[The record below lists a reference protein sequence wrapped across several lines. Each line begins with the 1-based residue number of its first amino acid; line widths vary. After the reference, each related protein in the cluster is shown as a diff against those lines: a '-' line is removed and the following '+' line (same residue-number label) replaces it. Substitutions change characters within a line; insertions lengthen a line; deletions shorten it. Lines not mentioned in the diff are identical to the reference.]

1 MFGQSNT
8 PFGSSGG
15 GGGGFGQQ
23 QQQQQSN
30 TAPAFGSPAPA
41 AGGLF
46 GSPAPAQQ
54 GFGAPAPAQQQGFG
68 GGFGAPAPAQGG
80 GGGGLFGAPAPAPQG
95 FGGGGGFGGASSGGY
110 GAPAPAPSGGMFGAP
125 APAQQGG
132 FGTPAPAQGGGLFG
146 APAAGQSPFG
156 GGAPAPQSGFGGA
169 TGGFGAPAPQAN
181 TGFGGGGGGGAFGQP
196 QQQQQQQQ
204 SSAFGAPAPAQ
215 GGGLFGAPAPAAGGG
230 FGGGFGAAPAPA
242 QGGMFGA
249 PAPAQGG
256 FGAPAASPAGGGLFG
271 GAAASP
277 SQQQQGQGGGTRV
290 APYQVTQKQDG
301 SSTIQLQAIT
311 AMPQYEHKSFEE
323 LRFEDYSQ
331 GNRGSSTPQAATQQ
345 GGFGGGFGSPAPA
358 QQGGFGAP
366 APAAGGGLF
375 GAPAP
380 AAGGGGGLFGAPAPA
395 AGGGFG
401 GGFGGATPAPA
412 GGGGLFGAPA
422 PAAGGGF
429 GGGFGGAAP
438 APAGG
443 GGLFGAPA
451 PAAGGGFGAPAPAGG
466 GLFGAPA
473 PAAAGAFGAPPPA
486 GGGLFGAPA
495 PAPGGF
501 GAPAGGGFGAPAPA
515 AGGLFGSPSPAPAFG
530 GYGAPAAGGLFGS
543 SPAPAPYGAPATGG
557 FGAPAA
563 APFGAPQQP
572 GGYGGFGS
580 PPPAPAY
587 GGYGAP
593 PPQQQYQQQGPPQQY
608 GAPAVPVNVNIIPQ
622 AANEVLEQQLR
633 AMDNKKKELEK
644 FEAWGGTPN
653 GSQSTPTGL
662 PERESYVLPSRTYS
676 PSLASSPRSGVKIK
690 PRGFPKS
697 EPAQSSV
704 AAASPYASVGR
715 DNSGLMSP
723 ESHLRSNVMHLRI
736 QPNSL
741 KKPNLRLRGF
751 DSPAA
756 MKPSGPRAPVENID
770 SPPPNDSFAR
780 ARSPAN
786 NASATPSVD
795 PTPSPRTMATPS
807 PSATHMHPATTPEYD
822 YYQKVIGSTN
832 ESSSVQQQTSSS
844 GRPSATRMPVP
855 TLTKSGYDISPS
867 LEELSNM
874 SEADLAA
881 VPGFAV
887 KRPGVGKVEWEGAV
901 DVRRADLDR
910 IVEIEF
916 QDVAVYTLDEEEGKK
931 PPVGSKLNRPAILT
945 FYNVFP
951 KKGGASATQEDR
963 DKFARKVEKTTSKIG
978 ADLISY
984 DRNIGEWKI
993 RVQHF
998 SRYAIDDDDDS
1009 DVEED
1014 VLLANQPP
1022 IGSPEAIPEKSR
1034 SIVDRKATPFKASRI
1049 NFQAMDESENES
1061 VDMEEDYAVV
1071 SDGGDVE
1078 MDETNPANFARF
1090 EADKASAQML
1100 ALIDDS
1106 AAAEKVQSPPE
1117 KAEKFVF
1124 EEEGDNDDSD
1134 DESYIPA
1141 NAPTEKDY
1149 RRAASASS
1157 ISAKIAGKSKIQ
1169 RSNIDYGLRM
1179 GRSFRVGWNRDGSF
1193 FKLSSKKAGS
1203 SPALVKCR
1211 PKFVGEMAARDSTA
1225 LLESQL
1231 VKSQR
1236 VQGADNE
1243 CPLFALPQG
1252 FGNSGTVSSHSDL
1265 YDTLL
1270 LFASTCPDKE
1280 AKAGFMLLSL
1290 LLATNEEGVE
1300 YSSLVLAEY
1309 GADSGV
1315 SSLNARRLA
1324 AVSVWLKDLCSASVE
1339 ADIQEAKLRNDTP
1352 SAVFAALSGGA
1363 VDRACELAAE
1373 GGLMNLAVALSSDL
1387 GGRKDILEQIFRLSE
1402 SGDISKTFSET
1413 VRCLKNSAG
1422 DLHSEDVLSRNG
1434 ANSLDWRR
1442 RLALRLLQE
1451 PESDLLGLVR
1461 HYDSDV
1467 QSGSVPFP
1475 SPRYLTASKS
1485 IESLHFRL
1493 LRLCADSQSMSLS
1506 ETVDPVGFTSSIHD
1520 FSLSFH
1526 LASAVSAVG
1535 PSNNTSDSAVEHIL
1549 DGYEAQLAS
1558 QGRWE
1563 WAVFVSLCSIGD
1575 MSDET
1580 KRSKV
1585 QRAKNLVLQN
1595 FCVSDHTANRRRA
1608 FLEKKIGIPSEWF
1621 EEALAYQAANRGELL
1636 EYIVHLLAYDT
1647 KTALDVLEERY
1658 LPNVF
1663 FMSKHEIDHLMHVIE
1678 TVAVAQEDSLAKA
1691 VYRFFILDKRVK
1703 ELVDADQDEITD
1715 ALPELFDNYESV
1727 EETLLS
1733 FRSRAST
1740 GNNIGIISSAPKS
1753 IPLSCMVSEA
1763 LEYLGFIR
1771 LQLEALGSTVARET
1785 MGSDEMFVS
1794 VA

>member
-15 GGGGFGQQ
+15 GGFGQ

-41 AGGLF
+41 AAGLF

-54 GFGAPAPAQQQGFG
+54 GGFGAPAPAQQGFG
-68 GGFGAPAPAQGG
+68 GGFGAPATAS
-80 GGGGLFGAPAPAPQG
+80 GGLFGAPAPAPQG
-95 FGGGGGFGGASSGGY
+95 FGGGGGFGGASGGY

-125 APAQQGG
+125 APTQGG
-132 FGTPAPAQGGGLFG
+132 FGTPAPAGGGGLFG
-146 APAAGQSPFG
+146 APAAGGSPFG
-156 GGAPAPQSGFGGA
+156 GGAPAPQSGFGGSS
-169 TGGFGAPAPQAN
+169 GGFGAPAPQAN
-181 TGFGGGGGGGAFGQP
+181 TGFGGGGGAFGQP
-196 QQQQQQQQ
+196 QQQQ
-204 SSAFGAPAPAQ
+204 SSGFGAPAPAQ

-230 FGGGFGAAPAPA
+230 FGGGFGVAPAPA

-256 FGAPAASPAGGGLFG
+256 FGAPAPSSGGAGLFG
-271 GAAASP
+271 APAASP
-277 SQQQQGQGGGTRV
+277 SQQQGQGGGTRV

-301 SSTIQLQAIT
+301 SSTIQLQAIS

-323 LRFEDYSQ
+323 LRYEDYSQ
-331 GNRGSSTPQAATQQ
+331 GNRGSSTPQASLQ
-345 GGFGGGFGSPAPA
+345 GGFSGGFGSPAPA
-358 QQGGFGAP
+358 PQGGFGAP
-366 APAAGGGLF
+366 APTAGGGLF
-375 GAPAP
+375 GAPTPAASGGLFGAP
-380 AAGGGGGLFGAPAPA
+380 APTPGGGFGSGFGAAPAPATSGGLFGAPAPA

-401 GGFGGATPAPA
+401 GGFGAAPAPT
-412 GGGGLFGAPA
+412 GGGLFGAPA
-422 PAAGGGF
+422 PTQGGF
-429 GGGFGGAAP
+429 GS
-438 APAGG
+438 
-443 GGLFGAPA
+443 
-451 PAAGGGFGAPAPAGG
+451 PAPAGG

-473 PAAAGAFGAPPPA
+473 PAQGGFGAPSPA

-495 PAPGGF
+495 PAPYGAPATGGF
-501 GAPAGGGFGAPAPA
+501 GAPATGGFGAPAPA

-543 SPAPAPYGAPATGG
+543 SPAPATYGAPATGG
-557 FGAPAA
+557 FGVPAQ
-563 APFGAPQQP
+563 APFGAPQP

-644 FEAWGGTPN
+644 FEAWGGAQN

-697 EPAQSSV
+697 EPAQSS
-704 AAASPYASVGR
+704 ATAASPYASAGRVGR

-756 MKPSGPRAPVENID
+756 MKPPGPRDPVENID
-770 SPPPNDSFAR
+770 APPPNDSSGR
-780 ARSPAN
+780 ARTPAN
-786 NASATPSVD
+786 NVSAAPSVD
-795 PTPSPRTMATPS
+795 PTPSPRTMSSATPS
-807 PSATHMHPATTPEYD
+807 PSATHGRPATTPEYD

-832 ESSSVQQQTSSS
+832 ESSSVQQTS
-844 GRPSATRMPVP
+844 GTGTPSAKRIPVP
-855 TLTKSGYDISPS
+855 TLTKSGYEISPS
-867 LEELSNM
+867 LEELSDM

-901 DVRRADLDR
+901 DVRGADLDR

-963 DKFARKVEKTTSKIG
+963 DKFARKVEKTTAKIG

-998 SRYAIDDDDDS
+998 SRYGLDDDDDDS
-1009 DVEED
+1009 DVEEN

-1022 IGSPEAIPEKSR
+1022 IGSPEVMFEKSR
-1034 SIVDRKATPFKASRI
+1034 SIVNRKATPFKASRI
-1049 NFQAMDESENES
+1049 NFQGMDESES

-1078 MDETNPANFARF
+1078 MLNGDETDPANFARF

-1106 AAAEKVQSPPE
+1106 AAAEKVQSPQE
-1117 KAEKFVF
+1117 KREKFVF

-1134 DESYIPA
+1134 DEYFIPA

-1157 ISAKIAGKSKIQ
+1157 ISAKIAGKSEIQ
-1169 RSNIDYGLRM
+1169 GSNIDYGLRM
-1179 GRSFRVGWNRDGSF
+1179 GRSFRAGWNRDGTF
-1193 FKLSSKKAGS
+1193 FKVSSKKTGS
-1203 SPALVKCR
+1203 SPALVRCR
-1211 PKFVGEMAARDSTA
+1211 PKFVSEMAARDSTA

-1231 VKSQR
+1231 VKSHK
-1236 VQGADNE
+1236 VQGVDNE

-1252 FGNSGTVSSHSDL
+1252 FSNSGTILSHSDL
-1265 YDTLL
+1265 YNTLL

-1290 LLATNEEGVE
+1290 LLATHEEGVE
-1300 YSSLVLAEY
+1300 YTSLVLAEY
-1309 GADSGV
+1309 GTESGV

-1324 AVSVWLKDLCSASVE
+1324 AVTIWLKDLCSASVE
-1339 ADIQEAKLRNDTP
+1339 ADIQKAKLRNDTH

-1363 VDRACELAAE
+1363 VDKACELAAE

-1387 GGRKDILEQIFRLSE
+1387 EGRKDILEQILRLSE

-1413 VRCLKNSAG
+1413 VRCLKDSAG
-1422 DLHSEDVLSRNG
+1422 DLHSEDALSRNG

-1451 PESDLLGLVR
+1451 PESDLLELVR

-1467 QSGSVPFP
+1467 LSGNVPFP
-1475 SPRYLTASKS
+1475 SPRYLSASKS

-1493 LRLCADSQSMSLS
+1493 LRICADSQSMSLS
-1506 ETVDPVGFTSSIHD
+1506 ETVDPAGFTSSIHD

-1526 LASAVSAVG
+1526 LASAIAAVG
-1535 PSNNTSDSAVEHIL
+1535 PSRNTSDSAVEHIL

-1580 KRSKV
+1580 KRAKV

-1595 FCVSDHTANRRRA
+1595 FCVSDQMADRRRL

-1647 KTALDVLEERY
+1647 KSTLDVLEDRY

-1678 TVAVAQEDSLAKA
+1678 TVAVAQEDSLATA

-1715 ALPELFDNYESV
+1715 ALPDLFENYASV

-1733 FRSRAST
+1733 FRSKSQSTAST
-1740 GNNIGIISSAPKS
+1740 GNNVGIISSAPKS

-1763 LEYLGFIR
+1763 LEYLGFMK
-1771 LQLEALGSTVARET
+1771 LQLEALGSTVERESK
-1785 MGSDEMFVS
+1785 GSDEMFVS

>member
-8 PFGSSGG
+8 PFGSGG
-15 GGGGFGQQ
+15 GGGGFG
-23 QQQQQSN
+23 QQQSN

-54 GFGAPAPAQQQGFG
+54 GFGAPAPAQQGFG
-68 GGFGAPAPAQGG
+68 GGFGAPAPAQ
-80 GGGGLFGAPAPAPQG
+80 GGGLFGAPAPAPQG
-95 FGGGGGFGGASSGGY
+95 FGGGGGFGGASGGY

-125 APAQQGG
+125 APAQGG

-156 GGAPAPQSGFGGA
+156 GGAPAPQGGFGGV

-181 TGFGGGGGGGAFGQP
+181 TGFGGGGGAFMQP
-196 QQQQQQQQ
+196 QQQQQQQT
-204 SSAFGAPAPAQ
+204 SAFGAPAPAQ

-230 FGGGFGAAPAPA
+230 FGSGFGVAAAPA

-249 PAPAQGG
+249 PAPVQGG
-256 FGAPAASPAGGGLFG
+256 FGAPAASPGGGLFG
-271 GAAASP
+271 GAAVSP

-311 AMPQYEHKSFEE
+311 AMPQFEHKSFEE
-323 LRFEDYSQ
+323 LRYEDYAQ

-345 GGFGGGFGSPAPA
+345 GGFSGGFGSPAPA
-358 QQGGFGAP
+358 QQGFGAPAPAGGGGLFGGP

-380 AAGGGGGLFGAPAPA
+380 AAV
-395 AGGGFG
+395 GGFG
-401 GGFGGATPAPA
+401 AGFGGA
-412 GGGGLFGAPA
+412 
-422 PAAGGGF
+422 
-429 GGGFGGAAP
+429 
-438 APAGG
+438 
-443 GGLFGAPA
+443 
-451 PAAGGGFGAPAPAGG
+451 APAPAGG

-473 PAAAGAFGAPPPA
+473 PVQGGFGAGFGGAAPAPAGGGLFGAPAPVQGGFGATAPA

-495 PAPGGF
+495 PAQGGFGAQPPAGAGLFGAPAPAPYGAPVQGGF
-501 GAPAGGGFGAPAPA
+501 GAPASFGAPAPA

-563 APFGAPQQP
+563 APFGAPQP

-580 PPPAPAY
+580 PPPVPAY

-593 PPQQQYQQQGPPQQY
+593 PQQQYQQQPPQQY

-622 AANEVLEQQLR
+622 AVNEVLEQQLR
-633 AMDNKKKELEK
+633 AMNNKKEELEK
-644 FEAWGGTPN
+644 FGAWGGTPN
-653 GSQSTPTGL
+653 GSQSTPTGM
-662 PERESYVLPSRTYS
+662 PERETYVLPSRTYS

-697 EPAQSSV
+697 EPAQSS
-704 AAASPYASVGR
+704 AAATSPYASVGRVGR

-741 KKPNLRLRGF
+741 KKPVLRLRGL

-756 MKPSGPRAPVENID
+756 MKPSGPRVPAENID
-770 SPPPNDSFAR
+770 SPPPNDSYAR

-807 PSATHMHPATTPEYD
+807 PSAAQMHPATTPEYD

-832 ESSSVQQQTSSS
+832 ESSSVQQQTSGT

-855 TLTKSGYDISPS
+855 TLTKSGYEISPS
-867 LEELSNM
+867 LGELSNM

-901 DVRRADLDR
+901 DVRGADLDR

-993 RVQHF
+993 GVQHF
-998 SRYAIDDDDDS
+998 SRYAIDDDDDDS
-1009 DVEED
+1009 DVEGN
-1014 VLLANQPP
+1014 VLVGNQPY
-1022 IGSPEAIPEKSR
+1022 IGSPETLAEKSR
-1034 SIVDRKATPFKASRI
+1034 SIVNRKATPFKASRI
-1049 NFQAMDESENES
+1049 NFQAMEESENES
-1061 VDMEEDYAVV
+1061 VDMEEVYAVV
-1071 SDGGDVE
+1071 SDVGDVE
-1078 MDETNPANFARF
+1078 MDETNPTNFALF

-1106 AAAEKVQSPPE
+1106 AAAEKVQPSPKKE
-1117 KAEKFVF
+1117 AKFVF
-1124 EEEGDNDDSD
+1124 EEEGDSDDSD
-1134 DESYIPA
+1134 DESFMPA

-1157 ISAKIAGKSKIQ
+1157 ISAKMAGKSEVQ
-1169 RSNIDYGLRM
+1169 GSNIDYGLRM

-1193 FKLSSKKAGS
+1193 LKLSSKKAGS

-1211 PKFVGEMAARDSTA
+1211 PKFVNEMAARDSTA

-1231 VKSQR
+1231 VKSHR
-1236 VQGADNE
+1236 VQGVDNE

-1252 FGNSGTVSSHSDL
+1252 FSNSGTVSSHSDL

-1290 LLATNEEGVE
+1290 LLATHEEGVE

-1324 AVSVWLKDLCSASVE
+1324 AVSIWLKDLCSASVE
-1339 ADIQEAKLRNDTP
+1339 ADIQKAKLRNDTH

-1373 GGLMNLAVALSSDL
+1373 GGLVNLAVALSSDL
-1387 GGRKDILEQIFRLSE
+1387 DGRKDILEQILRLSE
-1402 SGDISKTFSET
+1402 SGDLSKTFSET
-1413 VRCLKNSAG
+1413 VRCLKDSAG

-1451 PESDLLGLVR
+1451 PESDLLELVR
-1461 HYDSDV
+1461 QYDNDV

-1475 SPRYLTASKS
+1475 SPRYLPASKS

-1493 LRLCADSQSMSLS
+1493 LRLRADSQSMSLS
-1506 ETVDPVGFTSSIHD
+1506 ETVDPEGFTPNIHD

-1526 LASAVSAVG
+1526 LASVISAVG
-1535 PSNNTSDSAVEHIL
+1535 PSDSTSVSAIEHIL
-1549 DGYEAQLAS
+1549 DGYVAQLAS

-1595 FCVSDHTANRRRA
+1595 FSASDHMADRRRD
-1608 FLEKKIGIPSEWF
+1608 FLGKKIGIPAEWF
-1621 EEALAYQAANRGELL
+1621 EEALSYQAANRGELL

-1663 FMSKHEIDHLMHVIE
+1663 FMSKHEIDRLMHVIE
-1678 TVAVAQEDSLAKA
+1678 TVAVAQDDSLAKA

-1703 ELVDADQDEITD
+1703 ELVDADEDEITD
-1715 ALPELFDNYESV
+1715 ALPDLFDNFESV
-1727 EETLLS
+1727 EQTLLS

-1740 GNNIGIISSAPKS
+1740 GSNVGIISCAPKS

-1763 LEYLGFIR
+1763 LEYLGFIK
-1771 LQLEALGSTVARET
+1771 LQLEALRSTVARNT
-1785 MGSDEMFVS
+1785 KGSDEMFVS